1 MKTSKKGIIS
11 SILIILATCLFTSC
25 TNSEPELTTPKIEI
39 PEEPKSFE
47 DMLENPKSVVY
58 WAWKKS
64 ADQIIKNPTA
74 KADFTVEVGP
84 NTLADNANPSAGINL
99 ASRLYLDFEKK
110 IPTKF
115 VYFEYKD
122 VDWAQSKVN
131 AFYGQSIQD
140 WQKKEASRMCPSE
153 DRCRGASAMTSF
165 DKKSALII
173 LSASQIGKQTTNN
186 TDGPIEAHEYTH
198 IIQDSQQGKY
208 LGNLPRWQFEGE
220 ATFAQNAAI
229 YFDDYEKYLMARDSV
244 IGTLIYSV
252 KPDINWLTEFIS
264 PKDGYTYGGAAW
276 DKYDGARV
284 YDVGMAVTE
293 VLTAL
298 SGPSSTMQL
307 STLVGEGLSY
317 EKAFTKIYGV
327 EWNKGVS
334 MIAQILVKVFNS

>member
-1 MKTSKKGIIS
+1 MRTSKKRIS
-11 SILIILATCLFTSC
+11 LLLITLTVGFLTGCANT
-25 TNSEPELTTPKIEI
+25 EPELTAPKFEI
-39 PEEPKSFE
+39 PAEPKSFE
-47 DMLENPKSVVY
+47 DMLENPNSVVY

-64 ADQIIKNPTA
+64 ADQIIKNTTS
-74 KADFTVEVGP
+74 KAEFKIEVGP
-84 NTLADNANPSAGINL
+84 KTIADNTNPSGGINL
-99 ASRLYLDFEKK
+99 ASRLYLDFEKQ

-115 VYFEYKD
+115 VYFEHKD
-122 VDWAQSKVN
+122 VDWAQLKVN
-131 AFYGQSIQD
+131 EFYGRNIQG

-165 DKKSALII
+165 DKKSALVI
-173 LSASQIGKQTTNN
+173 LSSSQTGKQTKNN

-229 YFDDYEKYLMARDSV
+229 YFDDYEEYLEARDSV
-244 IGTLIYSV
+244 IGALIYSV
-252 KPDINWLTEFIS
+252 KPDVDWLTEFIS
-264 PKDGYTYGGAAW
+264 PKEGYTYGGAAW

-284 YDVGMAVTE
+284 YDVGMAITE

-298 SGPSSTMQL
+298 AGPTSTMQL
-307 STLVGEGLSY
+307 SQLVGEGLSY

-327 EWNKGVS
+327 EWEKGVS
-334 MIAQILVKVFNS
+334 MIAQILVKEFNP